1 MMQLPAIDAL
11 PADLL
16 VIVAFALLIA
26 GVVGSVAPVVPGGVL
41 SLSGVLVYWWA
52 SGFSDPNLF
61 ILSGILFVALLA
73 VAVDWLASAVSAK
86 AGGAS
91 TRTVVI
97 ATLVGL
103 VGLTFGPVGFLLGT
117 AGTVFL
123 MELTEGREVEES
135 ARAAGVTLVGMV
147 TSSVMQVL
155 LSAGVL
161 VAMVG
166 VYVL

>member
-1 MMQLPAIDAL
+1 MQLPAIDAL
-11 PADLL
+11 PADVL
-16 VIVAFALLIA
+16 VIVAFVLLLA
-26 GVVGSVAPVVPGGVL
+26 GVVGSVAPVVPSGVL
-41 SLSGVLVYWWA
+41 SLAGVLVYWWA
-52 SGFSDPNLF
+52 SGFSEPNLF
-61 ILSGILFVALLA
+61 ILSGVLFVALLA
-73 VAVDWLASAVSAK
+73 VAVDWLSGAVSAK

-103 VGLTFGPVGFLLGT
+103 VGLTFGPVGFLVGT

-123 MELTEGREVEES
+123 LELADGGEFEES

-155 LSAGVL
+155 LTAGVL

>member
-16 VIVAFALLIA
+16 VIVAFVLLTA

-41 SLSGVLVYWWA
+41 SLAGVIVYWWA
-52 SGFSDPNLF
+52 SGFSEPNLF
-61 ILSGILFVALLA
+61 VLSGVLFVALLA
-73 VAVDWLASAVSAK
+73 VAVDWLAGAVSAK

-91 TRTVVI
+91 TRTVVV

-123 MELTEGREVEES
+123 MELTDGREVEES

-155 LSAGVL
+155 LTAGVL